1 MNALHVHE
9 LLTNSADLLRVSAA
23 VLAAIVLLYLL
34 RPRQRRVEV
43 PFGGLWQRVLA
54 ESESRVVGRNLRRLL
69 SFLLMLLI
77 AGLLIATLA
86 EPLFGHVTF
95 GQRPEP
101 ARPHTVV
108 IVDVSASMQTE
119 DGQNGTRLA
128 EAQAA
133 LRAWLLAGPPQE
145 DVLLLAASGH
155 AEVLAGWGSDRAA
168 LNDAVDRLHATDGG
182 LDLRR
187 AVDTAQQALAHRL
200 SPRIVLVSDAG
211 PAELPLDV
219 TPPSAAQE
227 QVAIEHLRVG
237 PARAWQPGQ
246 PAPEPTLTNLA
257 VGELRVRADPL
268 DPGRGTLS
276 VQIRNDSKA
285 PVAAQLLLAGSDTA
299 FDAATF
305 GATDALRRIVD
316 VDAPPGLSTQVVPGV
331 DLTAARFAVQV
342 RGKAGQHDV
351 APWDDWGFAVLAE
364 RRELGVLVVSGAPGV
379 DPSAGNLYLAAA
391 LFAHGKVKV
400 QHVAAADYR
409 PETFAAR
416 DRARHGIDVV
426 VLDQA
431 GFALPEGTPGLIL
444 SLAGAPTETLRL
456 AEGPELAVRNEDHPA
471 MRGISFADTNFDKV
485 RLIPPRPGDTVLA
498 VAKPR
503 GVVMVA
509 RQDGVRTIE
518 WGIDLLETDLG
529 ARYAMPLLVSNALLW
544 LVGQEESLVPPLLV
558 GRPWAVD
565 APVDATWQYVEPGQK
580 PRPARTSGRQL
591 LGQSE
596 RHGVH
601 VWQSDG
607 DRLVARATVLA
618 PTENPTLL
626 RPWGQT
632 VRTLP
637 AAPQVARER
646 LGLPRWSLWLLAAMV
661 ILSVEWLTYLRRRTV

>member
-1 MNALHVHE
+1 MNTLHVQQ
-9 LLTNSADLLRVSAA
+9 LLTNTSDVLRLAGIV
-23 VLAAIVLLYLL
+23 AAIILLLYLL

-54 ESESRVVGRNLRRLL
+54 ESESRVVGRNLRRFL
-69 SFLLMLLI
+69 SLLLMLLL
-77 AGLLIATLA
+77 AGLLNAALA
-86 EPLFGHVTF
+86 EPLFGHRAAA
-95 GQRPEP
+95 QRVER

-119 DGQNGTRLA
+119 DGLSGTRLA
-128 EAQAA
+128 DAQTA
-133 LRAWLLAGPPQE
+133 LRHWLAMAPAQE

-155 AEVLAGWGSDRAA
+155 AEVLAGWGSDRTT
-168 LNDAVDRLHATDGG
+168 LDDGITRLHATDGG

-187 AVDTAQQALAHRL
+187 AIRTAQQALAHRS

-211 PAELPLDV
+211 PAELPLDA
-219 TPPSAAQE
+219 TPAQIP
-227 QVAIEHLRVG
+227 IEHLRVG
-237 PARAWQPGQ
+237 PARAWAPGQ
-246 PAPEPTLTNLA
+246 TMPPKTLTNLA
-257 VGELRVRADPL
+257 VGELRVRPDPL
-268 DPGRGTLS
+268 DPSRGTLT
-276 VQIRNDSKA
+276 VQLRNDSA
-285 PVAAQLLLAGSDTA
+285 QSVAAQLVLAGSDTA

-305 GATDALRRIVD
+305 AKTDALRRIVD
-316 VDAPPGLSTQVVPGV
+316 IDLPPGMSTQTVPGV
-331 DLTAARFAVQV
+331 ELTAARFAVQV
-342 RGKAGQHDV
+342 RGKSGLHDV

-364 RRELGVLVVSGAPGV
+364 RRELGVLVVSGSADV
-379 DPSAGNLYLAAA
+379 DPAAGNLYLSAA

-400 QHVAAADYR
+400 QHVAAADYH
-409 PETFAAR
+409 PETFAAK

-456 AEGPELAVRNEDHPA
+456 AEGPELVVRDEEHPA
-471 MRGISFADTNFDKV
+471 MRGISFQDTNFDKV
-485 RLIPPRPGDTVLA
+485 RLIPSRPGDTILA
-498 VAKPR
+498 VAKPH

-509 RQDGVRTIE
+509 RQDAVRSIE
-518 WGIDLLETDLG
+518 WGLDLLETDLG
-529 ARYAMPLLVSNALLW
+529 ARYALPLLVSNALLW
-544 LVGQEESLVPPLLV
+544 LAGQEESLVPPLLV

-565 APVDATWQYVEPGQK
+565 APVDATWRYVEPGQK

-607 DRLVARATVLA
+607 DRLVARATVLP

-626 RPWGQT
+626 QPWGPNAS
-632 VRTLP
+632 TLP
-637 AAPQVARER
+637 ATLVVEEQP
-646 LGLPRWSLWLLAAMV
+646 LSLPRWSLWLLAAMLV
-661 ILSVEWLTYLRRRTV
+661 LAVEWLTYLRRRTV